1 MSTMNGQK
9 SKSGRLKPKKVSKMH
24 PDATRSEIAKNASLV
39 SAVNRTAKAQ
49 TALEKAML
57 AIEAQLNDAEE
68 FGKQFPSGLTREAVA
83 KLAGVNPRSLYT
95 PKLRPLGEKVG
106 TFVDRINGNEDVA
119 GEHSSE
125 SVNKSSKSR
134 SLAARYEDLKKRGDA
149 TRQDL
154 RDTKLALQDMRSKYE
169 RVLSENAHLRKAHA
183 ALEAKEEAFAKR
195 EPKLVSLPRPCP

>member
-9 SKSGRLKPKKVSKMH
+9 SDSGRLKPKNVSKMP
-24 PDATRSEIAKNASLV
+24 PDARRSEIAKNASLV

-49 TALEKAML
+49 TALEKAMF
-57 AIEAQLNDAEE
+57 AIEAQLDDAED
-68 FGKQFPSGLTREAVA
+68 FGKQFPNGLTREAVA

-106 TFVDRINGNEDVA
+106 TFVDRINGNDEVVGEDS
-119 GEHSSE
+119 GE

-134 SLAARYEDLKKRGDA
+134 SLAARYEDLKKRWDTA
-149 TRQDL
+149 RQDL

-169 RVLSENAHLRKAHA
+169 KVLSENTHLRQAHA
-183 ALEAKEEAFAKR
+183 ALEAMVEAFAKR
-195 EPKLVSLPRPCP
+195 EPTLVSLPRRSP